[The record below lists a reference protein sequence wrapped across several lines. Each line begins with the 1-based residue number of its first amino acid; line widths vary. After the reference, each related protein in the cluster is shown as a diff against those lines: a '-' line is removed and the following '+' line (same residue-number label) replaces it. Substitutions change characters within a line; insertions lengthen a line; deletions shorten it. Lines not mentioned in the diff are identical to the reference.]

1 MPPKYPQTTPSS
13 AEKQG
18 TKPLELLAPAGDR
31 ESLEAAIL
39 AGADAVY
46 GGLTTL
52 NARRRAKNFE
62 PDELAEVVRFVHGEA
77 TSTDESAKTHA
88 ENDQTKPHITNVAT
102 ATVTRETDAAEPTA
116 RHPAKFYLTL
126 NIDLAEREIGQAVRS
141 LELAQRAGVDAVL
154 VRDPALMHMIPHFP
168 KLDFHFSTQ
177 TCIANSADVQ
187 AAKLLGAK
195 RVVLAREMTL
205 KEIAVASAVSGIETE
220 VFCQGALC
228 FSISGRCMMSSWA
241 GGRSGNRGTCTSPCR
256 VAWNVG
262 GKPAGTPMSMHD
274 LATIRR
280 ISELEQTGVAAL
292 KIEGRLKKSNWVAAA
307 VQLYRRALSGE
318 APKKVYQD
326 AGPLG
331 AYTGRAFTWGYLD
344 GDRIHLTGLSAGRLP
359 TDDDE
364 LSQENCGCQGGV
376 PNEDTVDEIRS
387 DTTDAESNCDAAADF
402 DAANDETRDGSMADD
417 VVNSQD
423 ADAEGTLENA
433 VQAASAYAMRFDLTG
448 PKLRCECRC
457 GTRNETWNFPKSIIR
472 RAAKAVTLEEVLNYL
487 RVTPVQGLPMV
498 EASTSDPEFMIAP
511 RTMNNLIDRITK
523 TIQLAKKPVDDR
535 LRLELSDA
543 VQQELAKRESSAEN
557 QNRLG
562 TPPDRV
568 RIEATR
574 AVEVVRNVGPT
585 AAILEGITPKL
596 FHNAVAVSR
605 LTEAIVALPS
615 VFFEDEVPE
624 IRTLCQ
630 LCAEQRIAVEVNS
643 WGGWFLAKEA
653 GAIMEA
659 GPGLPVLNS
668 LAAIEL
674 EKLGCRNVTISIE
687 ADRGQIELLTR
698 NCPVPC
704 SMVVFS
710 RPPLATTRV
719 RLPDGMLKRI
729 FVDRGDL
736 QMIPKMEHGLTVFR
750 TAQPM
755 DLRDL
760 TNPRILATH
769 YVVDLVGSPEP
780 LEDYYPSEEDT
791 QSRRRGK
798 QEKKRTY
805 RFNYFRELQ

>member
-1 MPPKYPQTTPSS
+1 MPPKSPKTTS
-13 AEKQG
+13 ASMECSR
-18 TKPLELLAPAGDR
+18 TEPLELLAPAGDR

-46 GGLTTL
+46 GGLTML

-62 PDELAEVVRFVHGEA
+62 PDELAEVVQFVHGNGDTLA
-77 TSTDESAKTHA
+77 TSESS
-88 ENDQTKPHITNVAT
+88 QTEESSQISDAV
-102 ATVTRETDAAEPTA
+102 TDADERDSVERDSAESGSVESDA
-116 RHPAKFYLTL
+116 RRPAKFYLTL
-126 NIDLAEREIGQAVRS
+126 NIDLTEREIGQAVRS

-154 VRDPALMHMIPHFP
+154 VRDPALIRMIPHFP

-187 AAKLLGAK
+187 AAKRLGAK

-205 KEIAVASAVSGIETE
+205 KEIAAASAISGIETE

-262 GKPAGTPMSMHD
+262 GKPSGTPMSMHD

-280 ISELEQTGVAAL
+280 IVELEQTGVTAL
-292 KIEGRLKKSNWVAAA
+292 KIEGRLKKPDWVAAA
-307 VQLYRRALSGE
+307 VRLYRRVLAGE

-326 AGPLG
+326 AGVLG

-359 TDDDE
+359 SDDDE
-364 LSQENCGCQGGV
+364 LPQDNGGCQCECGTLGENVEDGV
-376 PNEDTVDEIRS
+376 EDGTSETDTGS
-387 DTTDAESNCDAAADF
+387 DTDSDTIAKRFDEEADAV
-402 DAANDETRDGSMADD
+402 DGS
-417 VVNSQD
+417 
-423 ADAEGTLENA
+423 LENA
-433 VQAASAYAMRFDLTG
+433 VRAASAYTLRFDLTG

-457 GTRNETWNFPKSIIR
+457 GTRHEIWDFPKSIIR

-498 EASTSDPEFMIAP
+498 EASTTDPEFMIAP
-511 RTMNNLIDRITK
+511 RTMNRLIDQITK

-535 LRLELSDA
+535 LRLELSET
-543 VQQELAKRESSAEN
+543 VQRELGKREASVAN
-557 QNRLG
+557 QDILG
-562 TPPDRV
+562 ASPDRV
-568 RIEATR
+568 RIEAVR
-574 AVEVVRNVGPT
+574 AVEVVRNVQPT
-585 AAILEGITPKL
+585 AAILECVTPKS

-605 LTEAIVALPS
+605 LTEAIVALPQ

-624 IRTLCQ
+624 IRELCR
-630 LCAEQRIAVEVNS
+630 LCVEQGIAVEVNS

-653 GAIMEA
+653 GAVMEA

-668 LAAIEL
+668 LAAMEL
-674 EKLGCRNVTISIE
+674 ESLGCRNVTISLE
-687 ADRGQIELLTR
+687 ADRGQIELLTQ
-698 NCPVPC
+698 NSPTPC

-736 QMIPKMEHGLTVFR
+736 EMIPRTERGLTVFR

-760 TNPRILATH
+760 TNPRIHAAH
-769 YVVDLVGSPEP
+769 YVVDLVASPEP
-780 LEDYYPSEEDT
+780 LEDYYPAEEEPPR
-791 QSRRRGK
+791 RRRGK
-798 QEKKRTY
+798 QQKKRTY